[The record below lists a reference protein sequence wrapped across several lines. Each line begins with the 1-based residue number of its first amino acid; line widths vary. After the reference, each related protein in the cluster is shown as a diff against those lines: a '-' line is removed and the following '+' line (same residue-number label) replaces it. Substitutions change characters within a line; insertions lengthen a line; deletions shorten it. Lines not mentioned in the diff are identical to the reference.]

1 MSRRSLNPHTIN
13 RRALAA
19 GRPAPFRFTA
29 AAPAVRADDLELP
42 DDAELRALFAA
53 PPTPSGDPEAR
64 DDVCYEYRH
73 PKETR

>member
-1 MSRRSLNPHTIN
+1 MSRSANPHTIN

-19 GRPAPFRFTA
+19 GRVPPFRFTP
-29 AAPAVRADDLELP
+29 AAPAARADELELP

-64 DDVCYEYRH
+64 DDVCYEARY
-73 PKETR
+73 PKERR